1 MFRVENKR
9 EKEISKVEKCVIEFR
24 FLSMKILPRTV

>member
-1 MFRVENKR
+1 MFGVQNKR

-24 FLSMKILPRTV
+24 FLSIKILP